1 MCGFYFSNQHPKFDY
16 DFKDV
21 LQRGID
27 DRVFIDKDYFAI
39 QSVLPCVND
48 INFDLYENDNFL
60 FLYTGEIY
68 NYNRKFSCDTEMF
81 FHDLVNGNSISHYNG
96 MYAYVFY
103 NKKTKEIN
111 KIQEENKTYLA
122 TIKVG
127 ESTPSYDRETEI
139 DNIYP
144 TSHINEELIM
154 DSIKSFKGKSEQ
166 IPPVYSALK
175 IDGKRSYELARK
187 GEKIIPKKRE
197 IEIFKFNL
205 LNFKNLEIDCEIE
218 CSKGTYIRSIAS
230 DMGKKL
236 DSGAYLKY
244 LERYSVGEYSIKNC
258 LQIDEI
264 KDLISLQ

>member
-1 MCGFYFSNQHPKFDY
+1 MDKINYDSVIEEGVILPIYKPLMWTSFDVVKFVRNLLKKTYNLKKIKVGHAGTLDPLATGIL
-16 DFKDV
+16 V
-21 LQRGID
+21 LCIG
-27 DRVFIDKDYFAI
+27 
-39 QSVLPCVND
+39 
-48 INFDLYENDNFL
+48 
-60 FLYTGEIY
+60 
-68 NYNRKFSCDTEMF
+68 
-81 FHDLVNGNSISHYNG
+81 
-96 MYAYVFY
+96 
-103 NKKTKEIN
+103 KKTKEIN

-139 DNIYP
+139 DNTYP
-144 TSHINEELIM
+144 TSHINEELII

-166 IPPVYSALK
+166 TPPVYSALK
-175 IDGKRSYELARK
+175 IDGKRYYELARK

-236 DSGAYLKY
+236 NSGAYLKY

-264 KDLISLQ
+264 KDLLSLQ

>member
-1 MCGFYFSNQHPKFDY
+1 MDKINYDSVIEEGVILPIYKPLTWTSFDVVKFVRNLLKRTYKLKKIKVGHAGTLDPLATGIL
-16 DFKDV
+16 V
-21 LQRGID
+21 LCIG
-27 DRVFIDKDYFAI
+27 
-39 QSVLPCVND
+39 
-48 INFDLYENDNFL
+48 
-60 FLYTGEIY
+60 
-68 NYNRKFSCDTEMF
+68 
-81 FHDLVNGNSISHYNG
+81 
-96 MYAYVFY
+96 
-103 NKKTKEIN
+103 KKTKEIN

-122 TIKVG
+122 TVKVG

-154 DSIKSFKGKSEQ
+154 DSIKSFRGKSEQ

-264 KDLISLQ
+264 KDLLSLQ

>member
-1 MCGFYFSNQHPKFDY
+1 MDKINYDSVIEEGVILPIYKPLMWTSFDVVKFVRNLLKKTYNLKKIKVGHAGTLDPLATGIL
-16 DFKDV
+16 V
-21 LQRGID
+21 LCIG
-27 DRVFIDKDYFAI
+27 
-39 QSVLPCVND
+39 
-48 INFDLYENDNFL
+48 
-60 FLYTGEIY
+60 
-68 NYNRKFSCDTEMF
+68 
-81 FHDLVNGNSISHYNG
+81 
-96 MYAYVFY
+96 
-103 NKKTKEIN
+103 KKTKEIN

-154 DSIKSFKGKSEQ
+154 DSIKSFRGKSEQ
-166 IPPVYSALK
+166 TPPVYSALK
-175 IDGKRSYELARK
+175 IDGKRLYDLARK

-264 KDLISLQ
+264 KDLLSLQ

>member
-1 MCGFYFSNQHPKFDY
+1 MDKINYDSVIEEGVILPIYKPLMWTSFDVVKFVRNLLKRTYKLKKIKVGHAGTLDPLATGIL
-16 DFKDV
+16 V
-21 LQRGID
+21 LCIG
-27 DRVFIDKDYFAI
+27 
-39 QSVLPCVND
+39 
-48 INFDLYENDNFL
+48 
-60 FLYTGEIY
+60 
-68 NYNRKFSCDTEMF
+68 
-81 FHDLVNGNSISHYNG
+81 
-96 MYAYVFY
+96 
-103 NKKTKEIN
+103 KKTKEIN

-127 ESTPSYDRETEI
+127 ESTPSFDRETEI
-139 DNIYP
+139 DNTYP
-144 TSHINEELIM
+144 TSHINEELVL
-154 DSIKSFKGKSEQ
+154 DSIKSFIGKSEQ
-166 IPPVYSALK
+166 TPPVYSALK
-175 IDGKRSYELARK
+175 IDGKRLYELARK

-264 KDLISLQ
+264 KDLLSLQ

>member
-1 MCGFYFSNQHPKFDY
+1 MDKINYDSVVEEGVILPIYKPLMWTSFDVVKFVRNLLKKTYNLKKIKVGHAGTLDPLATGIL
-16 DFKDV
+16 V
-21 LQRGID
+21 LCIG
-27 DRVFIDKDYFAI
+27 
-39 QSVLPCVND
+39 
-48 INFDLYENDNFL
+48 
-60 FLYTGEIY
+60 
-68 NYNRKFSCDTEMF
+68 
-81 FHDLVNGNSISHYNG
+81 
-96 MYAYVFY
+96 
-103 NKKTKEIN
+103 KKTKEIN

-139 DNIYP
+139 DNTYP

-154 DSIKSFKGKSEQ
+154 DSIKSFRGKSEQ
-166 IPPVYSALK
+166 TPPVYSALK
-175 IDGKRSYELARK
+175 IDGKRLYDLARK

-236 DSGAYLKY
+236 NSGAHLKY

-264 KDLISLQ
+264 KDLLSLQ

>member
-1 MCGFYFSNQHPKFDY
+1 MDKINYDSVIEEGVILPIYKPFMWTSFDVVKFVRNLLKKTYNLKKIKVGHAGTLDPLATGIL
-16 DFKDV
+16 V
-21 LQRGID
+21 LCIG
-27 DRVFIDKDYFAI
+27 
-39 QSVLPCVND
+39 
-48 INFDLYENDNFL
+48 
-60 FLYTGEIY
+60 
-68 NYNRKFSCDTEMF
+68 
-81 FHDLVNGNSISHYNG
+81 
-96 MYAYVFY
+96 
-103 NKKTKEIN
+103 KKTKEIN

-144 TSHINEELIM
+144 TSHINEELII

-166 IPPVYSALK
+166 TPPVYSALK

-236 DSGAYLKY
+236 NSGAYLKY

-264 KDLISLQ
+264 KDLLSLQ